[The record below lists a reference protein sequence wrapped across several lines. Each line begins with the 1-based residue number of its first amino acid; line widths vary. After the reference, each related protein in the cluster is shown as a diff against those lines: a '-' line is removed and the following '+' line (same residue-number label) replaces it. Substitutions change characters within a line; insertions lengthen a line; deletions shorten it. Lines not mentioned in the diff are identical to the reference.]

1 MRIPKTIAILLGLTL
16 GWWAAGFV
24 QTGVSTAQ
32 EHPAEEVHRT
42 DPLDSHDEGA
52 EEHAPGAG
60 QEHAEETAHTE
71 GEGASHGDA
80 HGGSHGEVNPN
91 IRALAPAEEPGYFTT
106 MTTLVIVLFVLA
118 ALVGSAALV
127 MKGPEPPDPADE
139 HH

>member
-32 EHPAEEVHRT
+32 EHPGEEVHST
-42 DPLDSHDEGA
+42 DPLDSHDGGV
-52 EEHAPGAG
+52 EEHAPGAS
-60 QEHAEETAHTE
+60 QEHGEETAHAE
-71 GEGASHGDA
+71 EHGAG
-80 HGGSHGEVNPN
+80 HGEVNPN
-91 IRALAPAEEPGYFTT
+91 IQALAPAEEPGYFTT

-127 MKGPEPPDPADE
+127 MKGPEPPDPAAE